1 MAKPASSPF
10 HHKSLE
16 VRLNKLSIIAT
27 LLAAPAFAAT
37 TVTPGLWDLYQ
48 DGTSLQAGMASEQ
61 ACIDEAT
68 RLNLTRTYTCRTRT
82 TVAVTAEGTGSPP
95 PPPPPPTAAV
105 TYSTNFNATEY
116 PLSEGGKW
124 SKAANAWTYVR
135 AANGA
140 VHGSNGVTNSYDD
153 SVAFLSGFGPDQTI
167 EAVVQLN
174 PGTVGPTH
182 EVELWLRARDD
193 TNNLWGYEVCFWRTG
208 QVQLGIW
215 NGPFGDVLSM
225 DSNRS
230 IPWTPSST
238 LKTGD
243 RIKAQIVGTTIKAWI
258 NDVLK
263 LHVVHSKYTSG
274 QPGIGF
280 FIRPG
285 GSNNLLTLTSVTASS
300 N

>member
-1 MAKPASSPF
+1 M
-10 HHKSLE
+10 
-16 VRLNKLSIIAT
+16 IIAT
-27 LLAAPAFAAT
+27 LLAAPAYAET
-37 TVTPGLWDLYQ
+37 TVTPGLWDLYL
-48 DGTSLQAGMASEQ
+48 DRSLLQAGLASEQ

-68 RLNLTRTYTCRTRT
+68 RRNVTLTYTCRTRT
-82 TVAVTAEGTGSPP
+82 TVAVTAETTNPPPP
-95 PPPPPPTAAV
+95 PPPPPPTGAV
-105 TYSTNFNATEY
+105 TYSTNFDATEL
-116 PLSEGGKW
+116 PLSEGGRW
-124 SKAANAWTYVR
+124 SKASNSWTYVR
-135 AANGA
+135 TANGTA
-140 VHGSNGVTNSYDD
+140 YGTNGITNSYDD
-153 SVAFLSGFGPDQTI
+153 SVAFLSGFGSDQTI

-193 TNNLWGYEVCFWRTG
+193 SNNLWGYEVCFWRTG
-208 QVQLGIW
+208 QVQLGVW

-230 IPWTPSST
+230 VPWTQSSP

-243 RIKAQIVGTTIKAWI
+243 RIKAQIVGNTIKAWI

-285 GSNNLLTLTSVTASS
+285 GSSNLLTLTSVTASS
-300 N
+300 D